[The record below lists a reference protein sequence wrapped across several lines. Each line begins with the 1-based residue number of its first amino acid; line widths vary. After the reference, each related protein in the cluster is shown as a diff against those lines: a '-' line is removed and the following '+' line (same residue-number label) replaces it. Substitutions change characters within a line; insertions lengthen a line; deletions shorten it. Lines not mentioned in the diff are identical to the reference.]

1 MIQDYTKLKRNYF
14 KFIKL
19 CEKTKGRYSLT
30 PNADPSDFARCFAV
44 FGLHAIGERDLL
56 ENNRSQLVS
65 DLISGVTDVRRQA
78 SKGTLASKSYRQL
91 IAFTLSALK
100 ILDALQD
107 KPLRSHVVELI
118 PHDIEHYLLQN
129 GVFRGAPRSG
139 NFAMFIAIYL
149 EYLRRFCG
157 VDNSHSLNDWI
168 DLHLSSMNKFGFWGP
183 GQNITHLHFQNGF
196 HQYEI
201 LEYFGVN
208 MDNREHAVSATATLV
223 DPNGHFAPYPGGGG
237 CYDYDAT
244 CILTPHGKLPA
255 GQFVRETLKRTSA
268 TIFNSQQPNG
278 GFAENLLVRPRINAI
293 TGYFERLTS
302 AKNFAL
308 FKERGKHA
316 INLQRRK
323 HNLIST
329 HWSVYS
335 RRWDEPNL
343 WDTWFRSLTLARI
356 NYAFGGFA
364 QPPLNFID
372 FPGIGWH
379 PSFGAQNLS
388 K

>member
-1 MIQDYTKLKRNYF
+1 MFCCFWTSCNR
-14 KFIKL
+14 
-19 CEKTKGRYSLT
+19 R
-30 PNADPSDFARCFAV
+30 AR
-44 FGLHAIGERDLL
+44 LLGE
-56 ENNRSQLVS
+56 NRSQLVC
-65 DLISGVTDVRRQA
+65 DLISGVKDVRRQA
-78 SKGTLASKSYRQL
+78 VKALASKSYRQL

-107 KPLRSHVVELI
+107 KPLRSHVGSI
-118 PHDIEHYLLQN
+118 PHDIEHYLLTT
-129 GVFRGAPRSG
+129 GVFKGTPRSG

-157 VDNSHSLNDWI
+157 VDNSRCLNDWI
-168 DLHLSSMNKFGFWGP
+168 DLHLSSMNNFGFWGT
-183 GQNITHLHFQNGF
+183 GENITHLHFQNGF

-201 LEYFGVN
+201 LDYFGVN
-208 MDNREHAVSATATLV
+208 MDKREQAIAATATLV
-223 DPNGHFAPYPGGGG
+223 DPQGHFAPYPGGGG

-255 GQFVRETLKRTSA
+255 AQVVRETLKQTSN

-278 GFAENLLVRPRINAI
+278 GFGENLLVRPRINAI

-308 FKERGKHA
+308 LKERGKYA

-323 HNLIST
+323 HNRIST

-335 RRWDEPNL
+335 RRWNEANL
-343 WDTWFRSLTLARI
+343 WDTWFRSLALARI
-356 NYAFGGFA
+356 NYAFGGFV

-372 FPGIGWH
+372 FPELDGI
-379 PSFGAQNLS
+379 SFGSQNLS
-388 K
+388 NRP